1 MSGDQL
7 KTNHENRTAL
17 PSIGFVI
24 PYFGNWPFWF
34 PFFLESCRAN
44 PSINWIFHTDC
55 GIPADLPTNVRI
67 VEETFESYCQRVS
80 NSLGIVFRPSNP
92 YKLCDLKPALGYIH
106 REELKNYDFWAFGD
120 IDLVYG
126 DLRSYFT
133 TTRLSRYDLYSTHRR
148 RISGHCCL
156 LRNNRLMREAFMRA
170 GNWKDLLSAKE
181 HVAFDESAFSH
192 LFIRHKNWPIW
203 LSNLVKP
210 LNQWTRRAESVEA
223 FTTPNGRVPWIDGS
237 HDFPAAWYW
246 DHGQLTNDHDDSRP
260 FPYFH
265 FMVWKQREWRQN
277 AASTKAGQAAL
288 AASRRW
294 RISSEGFSER

>member
-1 MSGDQL
+1 MTGDQL
-7 KTNHENRTAL
+7 KTNQRDSTA
-17 PSIGFVI
+17 PSICFVI

-44 PSINWIFHTDC
+44 PSINWLLHSDC
-55 GIPADLPTNVRI
+55 GIPSDLPTNVRI
-67 VEETFESYCQRVS
+67 FETTFEAYCQRVS
-80 NSLGIVFRPSNP
+80 SSLEIVFSPTNP

-106 REELKNYDFWAFGD
+106 QSELDGFDFWAFGD

-126 DLRSYFT
+126 DLRAYFT
-133 TTRLSRYDLYSTHRR
+133 PNRLSRYDLYSTHKR

-156 LRNNRLMREAFMRA
+156 LRNTPLMREAFMRA
-170 GNWKDLLSAKE
+170 DNWKQLLNASE

-203 LSNLVKP
+203 LSNLAKP
-210 LNQWTRRAESVEA
+210 LNQRTRRTESVEA

-237 HDFPAAWYW
+237 QNFPATWYW
-246 DHGQLTNDHDDSRP
+246 DHGQLSNDKDRCRT

-265 FMVWKQREWRQN
+265 FMVWKQREWRKN
-277 AASTKAGQAAL
+277 DASKKADYTVL
-288 AASRRW
+288 AAGKQW
-294 RISSEGFSER
+294 KISSEGFSEHQ